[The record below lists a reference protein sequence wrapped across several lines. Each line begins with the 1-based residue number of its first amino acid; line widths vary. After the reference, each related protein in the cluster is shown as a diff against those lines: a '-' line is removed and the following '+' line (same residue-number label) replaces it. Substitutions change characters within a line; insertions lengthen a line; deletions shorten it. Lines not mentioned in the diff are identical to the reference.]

1 MINGKGDRA
10 GYPYNYYDQMLQ
22 IFMNSVIIIGRTLI
36 GGFLIMKRLAVIIL
50 ILFFIC
56 TGRVWADD
64 DEATY
69 KGLSNFT
76 RVLDLIQRDYVEN
89 VDAQK
94 LTTSAIEG
102 MMKTLDPYSAYLSPE
117 RYRELE
123 IGTSGEFGGVGMEV
137 TIENGVLTV
146 ITPIEDTP
154 AAKAGIKPGDEII
167 AIDGKATRGMISDEA
182 VKMLR
187 GPKGSPVKVTV
198 KSKDSETP
206 REITLIRDF
215 IHVKSVESKLLD
227 NGIGYVKLSQFQE
240 KASNELKQAI
250 EKLESMNKGI
260 LKGVILDLRNNPG
273 GLLSQAVDVADQF
286 VDEGLIVSVRGRFED
301 QSTEYYAT
309 RKENSHNYPLVV
321 LVNKGS
327 ASASEV
333 VAEALQDDKRAVIL
347 GTKTF
352 GKGSVQTIIRLEDG
366 SGLKLTTAKFYA
378 PSGRSISQI
387 GVTPDVVVENGK
399 TGDTQLER
407 AVELIRTSQV
417 NKLVPKG

>member
-1 MINGKGDRA
+1 
-10 GYPYNYYDQMLQ
+10 
-22 IFMNSVIIIGRTLI
+22 
-36 GGFLIMKRLAVIIL
+36 MKRWTTVIL
-50 ILFFIC
+50 ILFFIS
-56 TGRVWADD
+56 TGRIYAD

-76 RVLDLIQRDYVEN
+76 RVLDLIERNYVDS
-89 VDAQK
+89 VDPQK

-137 TIENGVLTV
+137 TVENGVLTV

-154 AAKAGIKPGDEII
+154 AAKAGIKPGDQII
-167 AIDGKATRGMISDEA
+167 AIDGKSTQGMIADEA
-182 VKMLR
+182 VKILR
-187 GPKGSPVKVTV
+187 GPKGSPVKITI
-198 KSKDSETP
+198 KSKDNETP
-206 REITLIRDF
+206 RDITLIREI
-215 IHVKSVESKLLD
+215 IHVKSVESKLFD
-227 NGIGYVKLSQFQE
+227 GGIGYVKLSQFQE
-240 KASNELKQAI
+240 KTSDELKKAI
-250 EKLESMNKGI
+250 ERLESKNKGT
-260 LKGVILDLRNNPG
+260 LKGLILDLRNNPG
-273 GLLSQAVDVADQF
+273 GLLTEAVEVADQF
-286 VDEGLIVSVRGRFED
+286 VNEGLIVSVRGRAED

-309 RKENSHNYPLVV
+309 KKANFRNYPLIV

-366 SGLKLTTAKFYA
+366 SGLKLTTARFYA
-378 PSGRSISQI
+378 PSGRSISQV

-399 TGDTQLER
+399 TGDAQLER
-407 AVELIRTSQV
+407 ALELIKTSQV
-417 NKLVPKG
+417 NKIIPRG